1 MQGPP
6 ASTLFPYTTLFRSR
20 AVLALRLRVVRHGND
35 DLRLELMD
43 DLGGLR
49 GGQVDV
55 GARDRNEDDVDV
67 PDALEVGG
75 RQLVAEVAQV
85 ADDEVVEPDGEDG
98 VTSARRAAAV
108 IVERADPRDENLV
121 HLVLAGT
128 P

>member
-1 MQGPP
+1 MEEPLEG
-6 ASTLFPYTTLFRSR
+6 

-98 VTSARRAAAV
+98 VTSARRARS
-108 IVERADPRDENLV
+108 EEHTSELQSRG
-121 HLVLAGT
+121 HLVCRLLLEKKKKK
-128 P
+128 

>member
-1 MQGPP
+1 M
-6 ASTLFPYTTLFRSR
+6 
-20 AVLALRLRVVRHGND
+20 
-35 DLRLELMD
+35 
-43 DLGGLR
+43 
-49 GGQVDV
+49 
-55 GARDRNEDDVDV
+55 
-67 PDALEVGG
+67 
-75 RQLVAEVAQV
+75 AEVAQV